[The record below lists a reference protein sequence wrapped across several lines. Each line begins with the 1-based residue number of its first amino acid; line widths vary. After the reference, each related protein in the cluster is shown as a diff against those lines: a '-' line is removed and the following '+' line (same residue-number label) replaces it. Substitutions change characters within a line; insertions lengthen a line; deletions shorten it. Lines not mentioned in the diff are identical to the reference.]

1 MATTAMT
8 EETPIR
14 MPSTVSSERS
24 LFARRD
30 CSAMLMASPNCMSP
44 PSGPVAGLVALDLPV
59 PDVDHAVGVVGDVL
73 LVGDEDDRVAV
84 PVQLVEQATD
94 VPARARGR

>member
-14 MPSTVSSERS
+14 MPSTVRSERS

-30 CSAMLMASPNCMSP
+30 CSAMLMASPNSMSLSLRP
-44 PSGPVAGLVALDLPV
+44 
-59 PDVDHAVGVVGDVL
+59 
-73 LVGDEDDRVAV
+73 
-84 PVQLVEQATD
+84 
-94 VPARARGR
+94 